1 MPNHTSNR
9 LTVNGPTKERDKFIE
24 ENRGAEEQL
33 SLEQALP
40 TPPEALGSNK
50 ITNGSMPTWYNWR
63 VENWGTKWDVYDTTT
78 WQDDTIRFYS
88 AWSPP
93 LTWLQEVAKKYPRLS
108 FELAYADEG
117 GGFVGTMEAQG
128 DYGEGISEY
137 RWDSEEGIALRD
149 DLGYYHPEDEE
160 D

>member
-63 VENWGTKWDVYDTTT
+63 VENWGTKWDVFYDDVVLSDHGDIGIKVSFET
-78 WQDDTIRFYS
+78 

-93 LTWLQEVAKKYPRLS
+93 EQVFDYIYENFDCDIEVE
-108 FELAYADEG
+108 FDEPG
-117 GGFVGTMEAQG
+117 AGFKGN
-128 DYGEGISEY
+128 YFNGEIN
-137 RWDSEEGIALRD
+137 II
-149 DLGYYHPEDEE
+149 
-160 D
+160 